1 MKANRSGY
9 VIALVIAVVTLI
21 GSAGMFMASASN
33 SWWSGSERYGV
44 AGADDWQQG
53 LSNGMMGQGWNN
65 GSGMMGQ
72 GWNSGGVQVSLAE
85 AKELGDAWLAT
96 NQPGTVSDLGT
107 WVPMGYMFTVTKEGT
122 LVGTLMVSDD
132 TGQVGYLQWSSPAP
146 TASSS

>member
-9 VIALVIAVVTLI
+9 VIALVLAVVTLI

-33 SWWSGSERYGV
+33 SWWPGSERYRV

-53 LSNGMMGQGWNN
+53 LSNGMMGQGWNS

-85 AKELGDAWLAT
+85 AKEFGDAWLAT

-107 WVPMGYMFTVTKEGT
+107 WVPMGYMFTVTKEGS

>member
-1 MKANRSGY
+1 MKANRRGY
-9 VIALVIAVVTLI
+9 VIALVLAVVTLI
-21 GSAGMFMASASN
+21 GSAGVFMASASN
-33 SWWSGSERYGV
+33 SRWSGSERYRV
-44 AGADDWQQG
+44 AGADDWRQG
-53 LSNGMMGQGWNN
+53 LSDGMMGQGWHS
-65 GSGMMGQ
+65 GSGMWGQ
-72 GWNSGGVQVSLAE
+72 GWNSGGVQVSLAK

-107 WVPMGYMFTVTKEGT
+107 WVPMGYMFTVTKEGS

>member
-1 MKANRSGY
+1 MNANRRGY
-9 VIALVIAVVTLI
+9 VIALVLAVVTLI

-33 SWWSGSERYGV
+33 SWWLGSERYRV

-53 LSNGMMGQGWNN
+53 LSGGMMGHGWNS
-65 GSGMMGQ
+65 GSGMMGH
-72 GWNSGGVQVSLAE
+72 GWNSGDVQVSLAE

-96 NQPGTVSDLGT
+96 NQPGTISDLGIQM
-107 WVPMGYMFTVTKEGT
+107 PMGYMFTVTKEGS

-132 TGQVGYLQWSSPAP
+132 TGQVGLLQWSSPDP